1 MSYKVLARK
10 WRPRSFKELVGQ
22 EHVSQTLVNSLS
34 EERMHHAYL
43 FTGTRGV
50 GKTTVARILAK
61 SLNCND
67 GVTPSPCQKCEAC
80 TSIDDGRFIDL
91 IEVDAASR
99 TKVEQTREL
108 LENVQYAPTNGRYKV
123 YLIDEVHMLSSSSFN
138 ALLKTLEEPPEHV
151 KFLLATTESSKIPVT
166 VLSRCL
172 QFNLKAI
179 SIDNIQKQLIKI
191 SKDEGF
197 DIGSSSLRPLA
208 IAANGSMRDALS
220 LLDQAVA
227 YSGGTITDDALN
239 KMLGTIDK
247 NNVFRLIEAVSS
259 SDGKRL
265 MKEIDALD
273 DHSPDYCLALD
284 QFMVTLQK
292 IAVIQLIGPEDSDDT
307 EQLTRIASTLSE
319 EDTQLY
325 YQIALNGIRDLA
337 FCKDI
342 RSGFEMTMLRM
353 LAFRPSFSA
362 DIDVPDSL
370 IEDGTKSALQENA
383 ETKLK
388 ANHKPYQKKSTIDL
402 SDLNVSGAAKLL
414 VDNSNIVS
422 MSNESVELVVSEKNS
437 HLGNPEVVKILERSI
452 KEKYNKK
459 FIVTVSIGTTDR
471 PTNMDKK
478 NNKYEKINNEAK
490 EAIFSDPNIKA
501 IEDEFNAVIDS
512 DTIKPN

>member
-10 WRPRSFKELVGQ
+10 WRPRSFKELIGQ
-22 EHVSQTLVNSLS
+22 DHVSQTLVNSLS
-34 EERMHHAYL
+34 EKRMHHAYL

-50 GKTTVARILAK
+50 GKTTVARIVAK
-61 SLNCND
+61 SLNCHD
-67 GVTPSPCQKCEAC
+67 GVTPNPCQKCEAC
-80 TSIDDGRFIDL
+80 ISIDDGRFIDL

-108 LENVQYAPTNGRYKV
+108 LENVQYAPTSGRYKV

-179 SIDNIQKQLIKI
+179 TLDNIQTQLIKI
-191 SKDEGF
+191 SKSEDF

-227 YSGGTITDDALN
+227 YSGGTITDDALK

-247 NNVFRLIEAVSS
+247 NNVLRLIEAVSS
-259 SDGKRL
+259 CDGKRL

-273 DHSPDYCLALD
+273 EHSPDYFLALD
-284 QFMVTLQK
+284 QFMATLQK
-292 IAVIQLIGPEDSDDT
+292 IAVIQLIGTEDSDDT
-307 EQLTRIASTLSE
+307 EELKKIASALSE

-325 YQIALNGIRDLA
+325 YQIALNGVRDLA

-342 RSGFEMTMLRM
+342 RSGFEMTLLRM
-353 LAFRPSFSA
+353 LAFKPSFST
-362 DIDVPDSL
+362 DVDALDS
-370 IEDGTKSALQENA
+370 ISEDQIKSA
-383 ETKLK
+383 
-388 ANHKPYQKKSTIDL
+388 QKKDTGNKTENDTLAL
-402 SDLNVSGAAKLL
+402 SDLNLSGAAKLL
-414 VDNSNIVS
+414 IDNSNIIS
-422 MSNESVELVVSEKNS
+422 TSNNILELVVSEKNS
-437 HLGNPEVVKILERSI
+437 HLGNPEVVKILENSI
-452 KEKYNKK
+452 KEKYNQK
-459 FIVTVSIGTTDR
+459 FTVTVSIGQTNR

-478 NNKYEKINNEAK
+478 NNEEEKISREAK

-501 IEDEFNAVIDS
+501 IEDEFNAIIDS
-512 DTIKPN
+512 DTIKPI